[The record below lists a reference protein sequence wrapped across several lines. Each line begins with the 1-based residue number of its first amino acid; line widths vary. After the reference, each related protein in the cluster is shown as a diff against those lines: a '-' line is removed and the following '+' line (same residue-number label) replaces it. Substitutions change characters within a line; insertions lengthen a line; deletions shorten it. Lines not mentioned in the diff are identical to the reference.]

1 MSGDGN
7 QLAEERRKNRHLEA
21 ECEKL
26 NRRVWELTDQLNKIN
41 DEQTRVAE
49 MLRNNWSSQSIRV
62 EDKLADRTI
71 DSFVSPLQNKSQ
83 LPRRSE
89 SIFYEAPNSQQQQ
102 QQQYLQTPKQ
112 QKQPQE
118 DPDLEENK
126 RLMEIVAQVKND
138 LRHSG
143 SSPYSSVFSP

>member
-1 MSGDGN
+1 
-7 QLAEERRKNRHLEA
+7 
-21 ECEKL
+21 
-26 NRRVWELTDQLNKIN
+26 
-41 DEQTRVAE
+41 

-62 EDKLADRTI
+62 EDKLTDRTI
-71 DSFVSPLQNKSQ
+71 DSFVSPLQNRSQ

-89 SIFYEAPNSQQQQ
+89 SIFYEAPGSQQSSSQPA
-102 QQQYLQTPKQ
+102 QTPKQ
-112 QKQPQE
+112 KRPEE

>member
-1 MSGDGN
+1 
-7 QLAEERRKNRHLEA
+7 
-21 ECEKL
+21 
-26 NRRVWELTDQLNKIN
+26 
-41 DEQTRVAE
+41 

-83 LPRRSE
+83 LPRRSDG
-89 SIFYEAPNSQQQQ
+89 IFYEAPTPQPAPQQ
-102 QQQYLQTPKQ
+102 QTPKHGHGRE
-112 QKQPQE
+112 E

-126 RLMEIVAQVKND
+126 RLMEIVAQIKND

>member
-1 MSGDGN
+1 
-7 QLAEERRKNRHLEA
+7 
-21 ECEKL
+21 
-26 NRRVWELTDQLNKIN
+26 
-41 DEQTRVAE
+41 
-49 MLRNNWSSQSIRV
+49 MLRNNWSSQSIRI
-62 EDKLADRTI
+62 EDKLTDRTI

-89 SIFYEAPNSQQQQ
+89 SIFYEAPNSQQ
-102 QQQYLQTPKQ
+102 LQTPK